1 MASIEEKFTNAYA
14 DYLLVTEYL
23 RKALPTL
30 TGKAPG
36 KQARLYMTER
46 DETGYTITGY
56 GTITASDGL
65 SGFYELKLAIEY
77 RDSPPVVYLQSVHKI
92 ALGDAPFEE

>member
-23 RKALPTL
+23 KKAFPTL

-36 KQARLYMTER
+36 EQARLYMTER

-56 GTITASDGL
+56 GTIAASDGL
-65 SGFYELKLAIEY
+65 SGLYELKLAVEY
-77 RDSPPVVYLQSVHKI
+77 GGSPIVVYLQSVRRI